1 MLNVLF
7 HAFNLGH
14 RGGTNSLRDYAIY
27 NEEILGNRSTI
38 MYHTQGHQASE
49 KDVIE
54 SFSKRFE
61 VIPITRVNPIF
72 HPDDSTEE
80 VSSMVRRY
88 DVVYSQRS
96 GYDEAPRIYSVPFVL
111 HGVFCNYTDQC
122 TRFAY
127 ISKYLSDRMKPNAGK
142 DIPYIPYMIDLPQPN
157 ANLRKQLNISK
168 DQFVFGRIGGWS
180 EFDIPF
186 VYEAI
191 SKVLSV
197 RNDIVFVF
205 VNTKPFIEHKNVIY
219 LPGSFD
225 QQFKSNFIN
234 TCDAMIHAREMGE
247 TFGLAM
253 MEFLQFNK
261 PVLAWEKGNDLN
273 HVEVL
278 QPFDLLYNSDNVVE
292 KICQMADNRTL
303 YDFSSVV
310 AEYTP
315 ANVMNKFN
323 EVFLYGIK

>member
-27 NEEILGNRSTI
+27 NETILGNRSTI
-38 MYHTQGHQASE
+38 LYHTEGHQRSE
-49 KDVIE
+49 PDVIE
-54 SFSKRFE
+54 SLSKRFE
-61 VIPITRVNPIF
+61 LIHV
-72 HPDDSTEE
+72 STNRE
-80 VSSMVRRY
+80 VDALVKPF

-96 GYDEAPRIYSVPFVL
+96 GYDEEPSIRSAPFLL

-127 ISKYLSDRMKPNAGK
+127 VSKYLSDRMKFNVGK
-142 DIPYIPYMIDLPQPN
+142 DVPYVPHMVDLPQPN
-157 ANLRKQLNISK
+157 DNLRKQLNISD

-186 VYEAI
+186 VHEAI
-191 SKVLSV
+191 SKILSV
-197 RNDIVFVF
+197 RKDLVFVF
-205 VNTKPFIEHKNVIY
+205 VNTNPFIEHENVIY
-219 LPGSFD
+219 LPKSFD

-247 TFGLAM
+247 TFGIAM

-273 HVEVL
+273 HVETL
-278 QPFDLLYNSDNVVE
+278 QPFNLLYNSEDIVQ
-292 KICQMADNRTL
+292 KICDLADNRKQ
-303 YDFSSVV
+303 YDFSNVV

-315 ANVMNKFN
+315 ANVMKKFD
-323 EVFLYGIK
+323 EVFLHGIK